1 MSTAVPSERAPG
13 DSAQT
18 FARQCA
24 KPLKSARQTHGVS
37 RTMAPTGSF
46 SVIVLASGERFV
58 WCFFGRA
65 LLFCMI
71 RSPHLLAR
79 VCTLVGAYLSSPL
92 ATGAATE
99 VAPPAPTVL
108 VERAETAL
116 SEVLVE
122 APEPRF
128 VAPTRR
134 DRIGRIWAPVLI
146 NGKGPFRLVL
156 DTGASHSA
164 VIAHVAE
171 SLGLPAQASGKVLVL
186 GVTGSAIVPLIH
198 VERMEVGD
206 LLINATVLPI
216 VADVFGGAEGV
227 LGREGLLDMRILADF
242 GRDILIISRSHG
254 ERAIPGFSAIPLT
267 LTRDGLLMADVR
279 VGSLRAKALIDT
291 GGQQTVGNLAL
302 REALMRH
309 RPPDAKPEDIIGVSL
324 DVRRGEN
331 IATAPISFG
340 TITIRG
346 VRVTFG
352 EMFLFEHW
360 ALTREPALMIGM
372 DMLGS
377 VDTLIIDY
385 KMRELQIRIRSDE
398 GSSRDRGSSRP

>member
-1 MSTAVPSERAPG
+1 MKQGWR
-13 DSAQT
+13 
-18 FARQCA
+18 
-24 KPLKSARQTHGVS
+24 
-37 RTMAPTGSF
+37 
-46 SVIVLASGERFV
+46 
-58 WCFFGRA
+58 FFGRA

-71 RSPHLLAR
+71 GSPHLLAR
-79 VCTLVGAYLSSPL
+79 VCSLVGAFLSSPL

-99 VAPPAPTVL
+99 VAQPAPTVL
-108 VERAETAL
+108 VERTETAL

-134 DRIGRIWAPVLI
+134 DHIGRIWAPVLI

-156 DTGASHSA
+156 DTGASRSA

-171 SLGLPAQASGKVLVL
+171 SLGITAQASGKVLVL
-186 GVTGSAIVPLIH
+186 GATGSVIVSSIH

-206 LLINATVLPI
+206 LLINATTLPI

-227 LGREGLLDMRILADF
+227 LGREGLPDKRILADF

-254 ERAIPGFSAIPLT
+254 ERAMSGFSAIPLT

-279 VGSLRAKALIDT
+279 VGTLRAKAIIDT
-291 GGQQTVGNLAL
+291 GSQQTVGNLAL
-302 REALMRH
+302 RDALMRH

-324 DVRRGEN
+324 DVQRGEN
-331 IATAPISFG
+331 IATAPIAFG
-340 TITIRG
+340 SIKIRNA
-346 VRVTFG
+346 RVTFG

-360 ALTREPALMIGM
+360 KLTHEPALMIGM

-398 GSSRDRGSSRP
+398 GSSRDRASSRP